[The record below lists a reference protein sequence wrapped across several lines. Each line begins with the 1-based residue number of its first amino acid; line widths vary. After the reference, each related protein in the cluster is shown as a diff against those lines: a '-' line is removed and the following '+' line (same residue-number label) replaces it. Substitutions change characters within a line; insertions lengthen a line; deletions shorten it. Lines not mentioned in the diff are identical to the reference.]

1 MEALRCV
8 TIRNRPYVAV
18 HAKNFLDQNN
28 GSACRTGALGDVSL
42 KLVSIFGRDDFV
54 PILIYDLR
62 FGGFPPL
69 KSFVLSRYAAT
80 VSSYPILL
88 AFGCI
93 QHLRHEIH

>member
-28 GSACRTGALGDVSL
+28 GSACRAGALGDVSP

-54 PILIYDLR
+54 PILIYDPFDLR
-62 FGGFPPL
+62 AGVFRNL
-69 KSFVLSRYAAT
+69 LVNAAI
-80 VSSYPILL
+80 SS
-88 AFGCI
+88 
-93 QHLRHEIH
+93 